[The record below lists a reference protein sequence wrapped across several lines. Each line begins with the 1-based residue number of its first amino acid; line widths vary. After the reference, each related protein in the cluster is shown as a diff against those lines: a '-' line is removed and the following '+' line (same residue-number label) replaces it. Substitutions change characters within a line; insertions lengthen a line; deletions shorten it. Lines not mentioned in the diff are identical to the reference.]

1 MKILMQLRKNS
12 KIFIAGHKGMVGS
25 SILRLL
31 KKKGYKKLF
40 TVDKSKVDFTNQIQ
54 TKKYLNKIKPDFVVI
69 AAAKVGGIM
78 ANKNYKADF
87 IYQNLMIQNNLIHSS
102 YLVGVK
108 KLIFLGSS
116 CIYPKYSKQ
125 PIKES
130 ELLTGKLEETNDAYA
145 IAKIAGLK
153 LCEAY
158 NIQYKLNYI
167 CLMPSNLYG
176 PNDNYDL
183 KSSHFFPALI
193 SKIYDAKIN
202 NKKNIKI
209 WGNGLVKRELMHVD
223 DLSRACEHFLKKRTK
238 HSLINIGSGNENSII
253 SYAKFICKKLSVKLK
268 FIYDNKKPIGTPRK
282 RLNINLS
289 KSYGWKS
296 TINLSKGF
304 DITFKDFLTKYKSI

>member
-1 MKILMQLRKNS
+1 MHLSKNS

-31 KKKGYKKLF
+31 KKKGYKRLF
-40 TVDKSKVDFTNQIQ
+40 TVDKSKVDFTNQII
-54 TKKYLNKIKPDFVVI
+54 TKKYLNQIKPNFVII
-69 AAAKVGGIM
+69 AAAKVGGIL
-78 ANKNYKADF
+78 ANQDYKADF
-87 IYQNLMIQNNLIHSS
+87 IYQNLMIQTNLIHSS
-102 YLVGVK
+102 YLAGVK

-130 ELLTGKLEETNDAYA
+130 ELLEGKLEKTNEAYA

-153 LCEAY
+153 MCEAY
-158 NIQYKLNYI
+158 NSQYKLNYI
-167 CLMPSNLYG
+167 CLMPTNLYG

-202 NKKNIKI
+202 NKKTIKI

-223 DLSRACEHFLKKRTK
+223 DLSKACEYFLKIKTK
-238 HSLINIGSGNENSII
+238 HSLINIGSGHEDTIV
-253 SYAKFICKKLSVKLK
+253 SYAKFISKKLNIKLN
-268 FIYDNKKPIGTPRK
+268 FIYDYKKPTGTPRK
-282 RLNINLS
+282 KLNLNLS

-296 TINLSKGF
+296 TISLSKGF
-304 DITFKDFLTKYKSI
+304 DITFKDFLTKHKCI